1 MMTDI
6 GSDQIQAQLEKILAT
21 TGFAGASRL
30 SQFLRYV
37 IAQYVNNRQDKI
49 KQYTIA
55 VEALGLSD
63 DFDPQKNP
71 TVRKYAQ
78 RLRRALLDYYESE
91 GAHDPIRIDIPKG
104 SYSPVVSLN
113 HGNIQVGDPASER
126 VRSGSP
132 PSAHQ
137 EKILDC
143 PSVAVLPLDYLGDN
157 REFSFFASGITE
169 EIIIALTRFQGFT
182 VIGPLNREIISEKR
196 LGPRAIGQQYN
207 VRFLLDGTIRKRGES
222 LHITAKLIDT
232 ISGEN
237 VWGETIKCDVC
248 NGSLLS
254 CEEQIVNSVSA
265 TIGDNFGV
273 MNTVLSRDA
282 LRGKSLSS
290 KSYEARLRFY
300 HYIMVLTEKSY
311 IDALNALEDAARQE
325 QNDAFC
331 LAALADL
338 LITSYFTGYDEDG
351 SVVDR
356 VEELGRQ
363 SIALD
368 PNCQQARFTMA
379 MVYFARLQKTQFVSE
394 ASRVLRMN
402 PNNANSTAALGMHL
416 WMTGGRDQGKHLME
430 KAMALNP
437 HHPGWCYMVSYCHH
451 YRNGE
456 FAEALADALKINSPE
471 LYMDPLF
478 RAAAHGQLDHE
489 NAGRSA
495 LRELISL
502 FPDFKSRGRE
512 IMKRVFFLDEHV
524 DMLWDGLEKAGIE
537 K

>member
-1 MMTDI
+1 MTDI
-6 GSDQIQAQLEKILAT
+6 GSEQIEAQLEKILAT
-21 TGFAGASRL
+21 SGFVGASRL

-37 IAQYVNNRQDKI
+37 VNQYVNNYQDEI

-78 RLRRALLDYYESE
+78 RLRRALLDYYSSE

-113 HGNIQVGDPASER
+113 DASTQVRDQSSGTVS
-126 VRSGSP
+126 SGSP
-132 PSAHQ
+132 RMEHQ
-137 EKILDC
+137 TKNLDC
-143 PSVAVLPLDYLGDN
+143 PSVAILPLDYLEDN
-157 REFSFFASGITE
+157 REFLFFASGITE
-169 EIIIALTRFQGFT
+169 EIIIALTRFQSFT

-196 LGPRAIGQQYN
+196 LGPRAIGQQYK
-207 VRFLLDGTIRKRGES
+207 VRFLLDGTLRKREDS

-232 ISGEN
+232 LSGEN
-237 VWGETIKCDVC
+237 IWGETIKCDVL
-248 NGSLLS
+248 NGSLAA
-254 CEEQIVNSVSA
+254 CEEQIVNSVA
-265 TIGDNFGV
+265 AAICDNFGV
-273 MNTVLSRDA
+273 MNTALSKDV
-282 LRGKSLSS
+282 LRGKALSL

-311 IDALNALEDAARQE
+311 IDALNALEEAARQE

-331 LAALADL
+331 LAALGDL
-338 LITSYFTGYDEDG
+338 LITSYFTGYDKSG

-363 SIALD
+363 SVAFD

-379 MVYFARLQKTQFVSE
+379 MVYFARLQKAQFISE
-394 ASRVLRMN
+394 ASHVLRIN
-402 PNNANSTAALGMHL
+402 PNNANLVAALSMHL
-416 WMTGGRDQGKHLME
+416 WMTGERDQGRHLME

-451 YRNGE
+451 YRKGE
-456 FAEALADALKINSPE
+456 FAEALADAQRINSPE
-471 LYMDPLF
+471 LYIDPLF
-478 RAAAHGQLDHE
+478 RAAAYGQLDNE
-489 NAGRSA
+489 DAGKSA
-495 LRELISL
+495 VRELISL
-502 FPDFKSRGRE
+502 IPDFKSCGRE
-512 IMKRVFFLDEHV
+512 IMKRIFFLDEHV
-524 DMLWDGLEKAGIE
+524 DMLWDGLEKAGIP